1 MTRLRTAEDLVAD
14 VRSRSGSEGPGDTF
28 VTDSEILEWINQEL
42 AELRGHLRMNE
53 GQPHVLLTA
62 PPIAVISGVTLYS
75 LPADFWELIS
85 VQALIGGRTR
95 MLEPFMENE
104 RADLANGNFFATII
118 SPMYRIAN
126 NQIEVL
132 PATQDF
138 TMTINYAPNTGRLRL
153 GQTPLDTVDG
163 YNGYEI
169 AAVYGATAT
178 CLEKEKLDPSFYE
191 ARKVSIL
198 QHIDALAALRD
209 AGRPERVTDVTGGLG
224 GDFGPFGF
232 GG

>member
-1 MTRLRTAEDLVAD
+1 MRLRTVEDLVMD
-14 VRSRSGSEGPGDTF
+14 VRNRAGCEGQGDNF
-28 VTDSEILEWINQEL
+28 VTDPEILEWLNQEL

-53 GQPHVLLTA
+53 GQPHKRLSKDIACTA
-62 PPIAVISGVTLYS
+62 GTSLYD
-75 LPADFWELIS
+75 LPLDFWELLS
-85 VQALIGGRTR
+85 VEAVIGGRTR
-95 MLEPFMENE
+95 MMEPFMENE
-104 RADLANGNFFATII
+104 RADLSNGAFFATII

-126 NQIEVL
+126 NQIEIL
-132 PATQDF
+132 PASQDF
-138 TMTINYAPNTGRLRL
+138 TITVRYAPNEGRLRL
-153 GQTPLDTVDG
+153 GQVPPDTVDG

-169 AAVYGATAT
+169 AAVYGATAS

-191 ARKVSIL
+191 GRKMRIL
-198 QHIDALAALRD
+198 AQIDALAAQRD